1 MGLNRIFGTSKEIIC
16 DNLDSPLFM
25 TAVCSTYIF
34 VAPEGFWSFLRFF
47 STFGVTSY
55 IDRFRDLLS
64 LEKKE
69 KSDVL
74 VKIYTK
80 IDWQKQSTYRE
91 NSKKKPI

>member
-1 MGLNRIFGTSKEIIC
+1 MGVSGGT
-16 DNLDSPLFM
+16 
-25 TAVCSTYIF
+25 YH
-34 VAPEGFWSFLRFF
+34 
-47 STFGVTSY
+47 
-55 IDRFRDLLS
+55 FRSDDLYTRNS

-80 IDWQKQSTYRE
+80 IDWQKQNTYRE